1 VAKEELAREC
11 DYELEAANQ
20 KRFRELLG
28 HEQGVYVPL
37 VFDEFCSKRVL
48 TTEFVPGISIDQVA
62 HLEQKIRDRV
72 GTQLLAI
79 TLKELF
85 TFRFMQ
91 ASLSLEPVCLM

>member
-1 VAKEELAREC
+1 VHADTFKILFGSHKQDRITHVGA
-11 DYELEAANQ
+11 L
-20 KRFRELLG
+20 FWLMI
-28 HEQGVYVPL
+28 V
-37 VFDEFCSKRVL
+37 
-48 TTEFVPGISIDQVA
+48 TGISIDQVA